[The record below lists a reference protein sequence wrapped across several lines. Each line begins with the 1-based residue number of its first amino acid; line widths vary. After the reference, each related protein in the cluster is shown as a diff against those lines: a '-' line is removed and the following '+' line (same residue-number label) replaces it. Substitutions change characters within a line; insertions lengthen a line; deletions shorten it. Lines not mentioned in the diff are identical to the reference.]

1 MSPVQQ
7 AILNAISAG
16 PKTINDLMDATG
28 YSDQYVRTNVATL
41 VEDGLIRRGGR
52 AERVRRMGAPT
63 YRWELVA

>member
-7 AILNAISAG
+7 AVMNAVSTG

-28 YSDQYVRTNVATL
+28 YSDQYVRATVALL
-41 VEDGLIRRGGR
+41 VEDGKIRRGEK

-63 YRWELVA
+63 YRWERVA